1 MTILLTGGTGKS
13 PRPLAQLLLNAN
25 IPVLLANRSGNV
37 PAPFKGVR
45 FDWFDASTYQ
55 LPLGVDNNI
64 DKIYLIA
71 PQVLDPFPH
80 MKAFI
85 DFAIQ
90 KSVKRFVLM
99 SAAVLEVGGL
109 LMGKVHEY
117 LANGLLLAYAAHIRE
132 HNEIANRAGAGLI
145 GWISTDDIADVA
157 FKALTD
163 PVIEHANP
171 IMVGPELFSYAQIT
185 QMLTETLGR
194 KITHRNLSQ
203 EEYSQIMIERGMPK
217 DYVEFMSLADVY
229 ISQGVEE
236 RAFNRADIVGK
247 RRLRDFIEENKD
259 AEVWRRV

>member
-13 PRPLAQLLLNAN
+13 ARPLAQLLLNAN

-55 LPLGVDNNI
+55 LPFGVDNNI

-99 SAAVLEVGGL
+99 SAAVLEVGGP

-117 LANGLLLAYAAHIRE
+117 LASLAVEYCVLRPSWFF
-132 HNEIANRAGAGLI
+132 GG
-145 GWISTDDIADVA
+145 SQ
-157 FKALTD
+157 
-163 PVIEHANP
+163 P
-171 IMVGPELFSYAQIT
+171 LFSF
-185 QMLTETLGR
+185 LV
-194 KITHRNLSQ
+194 Q
-203 EEYSQIMIERGMPK
+203 E
-217 DYVEFMSLADVY
+217 
-229 ISQGVEE
+229 
-236 RAFNRADIVGK
+236 
-247 RRLRDFIEENKD
+247 
-259 AEVWRRV
+259 